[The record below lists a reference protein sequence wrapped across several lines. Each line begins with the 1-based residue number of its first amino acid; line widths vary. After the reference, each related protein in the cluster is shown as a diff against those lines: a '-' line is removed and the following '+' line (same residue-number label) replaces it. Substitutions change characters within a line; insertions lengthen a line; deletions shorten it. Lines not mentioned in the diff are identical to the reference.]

1 MLKKERQAH
10 IIRQLNV
17 HNRVLSAD
25 LSQQLHV
32 SEDTIRRDLHELAE
46 EGQVIKVHGGAL
58 SPSYNHATPRQSVYA
73 FEEKDAIARK
83 ALGLIRE
90 GMCVL
95 TGGGTTVR
103 ALARLLPD
111 DLAVTFFT
119 ISPQVALELIEHPAA
134 EVILLGGP
142 ISRQNQICS
151 GGEVV
156 SRLHDLRVDLCLLG
170 TTGIDA
176 VVGLTESDWEVVQVK
191 RAMMRAAQQTAILT
205 IGEKLGSTHRMKLC
219 PLTDVDWLITD
230 LPLEATALRPY
241 AQPGVS
247 LV

>member
-1 MLKKERQAH
+1 MLKKERQAF

-17 HNRVLSAD
+17 HNRVLSTD
-25 LSQQLHV
+25 LSQQLSV
-32 SEDTIRRDLHELAE
+32 SEDTIRRDLYELAE
-46 EGQVIKVHGGAL
+46 EGQVVKVHGGAL
-58 SPSYNHATPRQSVYA
+58 SRSYNHATPRQNVYA
-73 FEEKDAIARK
+73 YEEKDVIARK

-90 GMCVL
+90 GMSVL

-142 ISRQNQICS
+142 ISRQNQVCT

-156 SRLHDLRVDLCLLG
+156 SRLHDLRVDLCLMG

-176 VVGLTESDWEVVQVK
+176 SAGLSESDWEVVQVK
-191 RAMMRAAQQTAILT
+191 RAMMRAAERTAVLS
-205 IGEKLGSTHRMKLC
+205 IGEKLGSKNRMKLC
-219 PLTDVDWLITD
+219 HVGDIDWLITNLD
-230 LPLEATALRPY
+230 PTADALRPY
-241 AQPGVS
+241 TQLGVT
-247 LV
+247 LL

>member
-1 MLKKERQAH
+1 MLKKERQAF

-17 HNRVLSAD
+17 HNRVLSTD
-25 LSQQLHV
+25 LSQQLSV
-32 SEDTIRRDLHELAE
+32 SEDTIRRDLYELAE
-46 EGQVIKVHGGAL
+46 EGQVVKVHGGAL
-58 SPSYNHATPRQSVYA
+58 SRSYNHATPRQSVYA
-73 FEEKDAIARK
+73 YEEKDVIARK

-90 GMCVL
+90 GMSVL

-119 ISPQVALELIEHPAA
+119 VSPQVALELIEHPAA

-142 ISRQNQICS
+142 ISRQNQVCT

-156 SRLHDLRVDLCLLG
+156 SRLHDLRVDLCLMG

-176 VVGLTESDWEVVQVK
+176 AAGLSESDWEVVQVK
-191 RAMMRAAQQTAILT
+191 RAMMRAAERTAVLS
-205 IGEKLGSTHRMKLC
+205 IGEKLGSKNRMKLC
-219 PLTDVDWLITD
+219 HVGDIDWLITNLD
-230 LPLEATALRPY
+230 PTADALRPY
-241 AQPGVS
+241 ALPGVT
-247 LV
+247 LL